1 MELAIKY
8 YKFINDYASEKEIN
22 KSVAAERILLKG
34 IEVMEQNNTNKI
46 VEEIKKLIGGDIVIP
61 EPIQEEEIKINL
73 DLENENDK
81 AIYNMFNSIPD

>member
-1 MELAIKY
+1 MSNNSKNVFHISLSKDVA
-8 YKFINDYASEKEIN
+8 KFINDYASEKEIN

-46 VEEIKKLIGGDIVIP
+46 VEEIK
-61 EPIQEEEIKINL
+61 INL
-73 DLENENDK
+73 DSENENDK